1 MIEICRASLK
11 DIDAVVKIHE
21 KTFRGFFLTK
31 LGSSFLYLYYKSVL
45 NNADGILF
53 VSRQNDK
60 IIGLCAGTMLSA
72 GFNTRLIKDNIIRYG
87 LESLKLLFVNPKY
100 LLHLI
105 KNMSKEDSRFGD
117 DGNYAELLSI
127 GVDPNVQRSGAG
139 REMLLKLEAEVKK
152 RGGKKLSLTT
162 DYKDNEKAI
171 NFYKSQGYEPWYDFL
186 TYPNRRMYRM
196 IKYL

>member
-53 VSRQNDK
+53 VSRKNDK
-60 IIGLCAGTMLSA
+60 IIGLCAATMLSA

-87 LESLKLLFVNPKY
+87 MESLKLLFVNPKN